1 MRSSLVMIPLPSI
14 KILKLKKRAK
24 VGQISKLK
32 VGNKTYTNST
42 VKDGFYDSI
51 SQLKTT
57 KVQPVGNRFEDL
69 VREYENILEVCK
81 HGAKIPPISEKEAFD
96 NLENVKPSVNY
107 LYGVTAY
114 HYKYAGPAGYR
125 HFFLLLN
132 CLLQDIHNTTIDE
145 INSAYACILFKGH
158 KKDKSSSRSYRTI
171 STCPIVAK
179 GLDLYIR
186 DLHIKSW
193 NSDQAETQFQG
204 EGSSQDLAAVLL
216 TESIEYSLHTLNQPV
231 YILYLDA
238 QSAFD
243 VVQNELLVRNLFHC
257 STPQITPSF
266 TSTIGLKVAKLSS
279 TGKAS

>member
-1 MRSSLVMIPLPSI
+1 M
-14 KILKLKKRAK
+14 
-24 VGQISKLK
+24 
-32 VGNKTYTNST
+32 N
-42 VKDGFYDSI
+42 
-51 SQLKTT
+51 
-57 KVQPVGNRFEDL
+57 
-69 VREYENILEVCK
+69 
-81 HGAKIPPISEKEAFD
+81 
-96 NLENVKPSVNY
+96 
-107 LYGVTAY
+107 
-114 HYKYAGPAGYR
+114 HYKDAGPAGYR

-171 STCPIVAK
+171 STCPIVA
-179 GLDLYIR
+179 R

-204 EGSSQDLAAVLL
+204 EGSSHDLAAVLL